1 MTTSDD
7 LLSTISY
14 HIEETRRM
22 ITETG
27 KSRSAVKRDGAL
39 TRLYFKITAIGLSE
53 KKRRTR
59 KYRLGF
65 PLSQLPAVDPLR
77 RPYGESRGYTGEIGL
92 ALSVVMGRRE
102 CGEYLELKFCE
113 CLRTNRRLFRS
124 SRVGRR

>member
-1 MTTSDD
+1 MTTNDD
-7 LLSTISY
+7 LLSTVSH

-65 PLSQLPAVDPLR
+65 PLS
-77 RPYGESRGYTGEIGL
+77 
-92 ALSVVMGRRE
+92 
-102 CGEYLELKFCE
+102 
-113 CLRTNRRLFRS
+113 
-124 SRVGRR
+124 

>member
-39 TRLYFKITAIGLSE
+39 TRL
-53 KKRRTR
+53 
-59 KYRLGF
+59 
-65 PLSQLPAVDPLR
+65 LPNQR
-77 RPYGESRGYTGEIGL
+77 S
-92 ALSVVMGRRE
+92 
-102 CGEYLELKFCE
+102 GEYEEISKSQ
-113 CLRTNRRLFRS
+113 RLA
-124 SRVGRR
+124 